1 MPVHTSP
8 AKEKYPVTKSH
19 ALPNSADI
27 LNPSSP
33 KVKNPVTL
41 SHISVNGVIRS
52 TVSHQSVIPVNIPV
66 IEFHASLIFSLINSQ
81 ENIAAIAVNPIVI
94 AAIVPDM
101 PANIAKNGA
110 AAIKAAPINGA
121 AMMPPITANAP
132 TTRVS
137 QSGNRL
143 LIMPLNISPITG
155 PTFVEIQSAA
165 SWKAI
170 INGPSSFIKFPKS
183 PATSTSWEPPGP
195 PSTSFVPPNNAVLR
209 SN

>member
-1 MPVHTSP
+1 MPENT
-8 AKEKYPVTKSH
+8 PVKLSQ
-19 ALPNSADI
+19 ASD
-27 LNPSSP
+27 
-33 KVKNPVTL
+33 TL
-41 SHISVNGVIRS
+41 S
-52 TVSHQSVIPVNIPV
+52 
-66 IEFHASLIFSLINSQ
+66 FKASQ
-81 ENIAAIAVNPIVI
+81 PNIAPI
-94 AAIVPDM
+94 
-101 PANIAKNGA
+101 PANIATNGA
-110 AAIKAAPINGA
+110 TATAAAPINGA
-121 AMMPPITANAP
+121 AKIMPKPVIAP
-132 TTRVS
+132 TTIVS